1 LSGSRANGHARR
13 WVIVAGIGGVIV
25 VVFAVLIGRDQLP
38 IRSAD
43 ARTEEIKLES
53 SGNTYQLKATINDT
67 VKINFTLDTGASDV
81 QVPAEVALTLLTS
94 GTLSD
99 GDFLGYQ
106 TYKLA
111 DGSTLPSAE
120 FKLRDM
126 EVGSHHLTNVIASVG
141 PVGSSPLLGQSFLS
155 RLGSWT
161 IDNQQ
166 RVLRVER

>member
-1 LSGSRANGHARR
+1 LSRNSANWYSRR
-13 WVIVAGIGGVIV
+13 WLAAAGIGLVIV
-25 VVFAVLIGRDQLP
+25 VVFTAMIGRGHSP
-38 IRSAD
+38 NRSAD
-43 ARTEEIKLES
+43 ARTEDIKLES

-81 QVPAEVALTLLTS
+81 LIPAEVALTLLGS
-94 GTLSD
+94 GTLSES
-99 GDFLGYQ
+99 DFIGYQ

-111 DGSTLPSAE
+111 DGSTLPSAQ

-126 EVGSHHLTNVIASVG
+126 EVGSHRLTGVVASVG